1 MGFGR
6 RARSGSGGPM
16 PLILR
21 RWLAGMLAVWGVMSL
36 LMLIGLT
43 LDWQKQVNVKPLF
56 AASHWL
62 LAVLA
67 GCGLMLTGAF
77 WISPPAAKPD
87 SSG

>member
-1 MGFGR
+1 M
-6 RARSGSGGPM
+6 M
-16 PLILR
+16 PLWTTAHLLVAWGWAGILV
-21 RWLAGMLAVWGVMSL
+21 VWGVTFL
-36 LMLIGLT
+36 LMLIGLN
-43 LDWQKQVNVKPLF
+43 LDWQSAEYAKPLF
-56 AASHWL
+56 AVSHWI